1 MPKPMAL
8 TVKVSFLVCSKQG
21 HTSDGRKTFVVTRGL
36 PLEDFWDPVWVA
48 LVGGSLF
55 INSYP
60 FVSRVAGAGQV
71 PKELFGRL
79 SGGTSSSR
87 SHLPVECTG
96 RPKSPTSS
104 APLSGTAIELSDPF

>member
-21 HTSDGRKTFVVTRGL
+21 HTSDRRKTFVVTRGL

-48 LVGGSLF
+48 SVGGSLF

-60 FVSRVAGAGQV
+60 FVPRVLGQAKFPRTLWASV
-71 PKELFGRL
+71 
-79 SGGTSSSR
+79 
-87 SHLPVECTG
+87 
-96 RPKSPTSS
+96 
-104 APLSGTAIELSDPF
+104 